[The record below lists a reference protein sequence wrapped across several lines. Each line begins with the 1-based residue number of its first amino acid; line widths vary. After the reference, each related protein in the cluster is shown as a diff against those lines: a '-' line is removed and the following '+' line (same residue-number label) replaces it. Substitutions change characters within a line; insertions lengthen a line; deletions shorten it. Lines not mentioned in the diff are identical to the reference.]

1 MAVNLS
7 KNNLCINQ
15 IIEQKNEKITIE
27 SDEIVPDIKPDVLSI
42 ISSSG
47 NICLHKKEVQ
57 DGKVRIEGTVN
68 AYVVYIADD
77 ENSSMRAINAN
88 IDFSKNIEMKDLKS
102 SMQLECTTDL
112 TELECKIINGR
123 KISLKANIQM
133 NLTAYSNE
141 NVEYVDNIENKKDMQ
156 LLNEKININS
166 LIGNGSTKVYAKD
179 TVSIDNVDNLSEI
192 MKVEIRLENKENKV
206 SYNKILT
213 KADSVFKIMYLTD
226 DGRINSVM
234 ATIPVMGF
242 IDMKD
247 INEDSICDVTY
258 ELKNIIIKPN
268 NVEEHSVYV
277 EAEFEIFC
285 AVYKK
290 QEINIIQDM

>member
-1 MAVNLS
+1 MS
-7 KNNLCINQ
+7 
-15 IIEQKNEKITIE
+15 
-27 SDEIVPDIKPDVLSI
+27 
-42 ISSSG
+42 
-47 NICLHKKEVQ
+47 
-57 DGKVRIEGTVN
+57 
-68 AYVVYIADD
+68 
-77 ENSSMRAINAN
+77 
-88 IDFSKNIEMKDLKS
+88 
-102 SMQLECTTDL
+102 
-112 TELECKIINGR
+112 
-123 KISLKANIQM
+123 
-133 NLTAYSNE
+133 LTAYSNE

-234 ATIPVMGF
+234 ATIPVIGF

-268 NVEEHSVYV
+268 NVEENYVYV
-277 EAEFEIFC
+277 
-285 AVYKK
+285 
-290 QEINIIQDM
+290 

>member
-133 NLTAYSNE
+133 SLTAYSNE

-179 TVSIDNVDNLSEI
+179 TVSIDNVDDLSEI

-234 ATIPVMGF
+234 ATIPVIGF

-268 NVEEHSVYV
+268 NVCGSRIWD
-277 EAEFEIFC
+277 FLCSI
-285 AVYKK
+285 
-290 QEINIIQDM
+290 

>member
-1 MAVNLS
+1 M
-7 KNNLCINQ
+7 
-15 IIEQKNEKITIE
+15 E
-27 SDEIVPDIKPDVLSI
+27 
-42 ISSSG
+42 
-47 NICLHKKEVQ
+47 
-57 DGKVRIEGTVN
+57 
-68 AYVVYIADD
+68 
-77 ENSSMRAINAN
+77 
-88 IDFSKNIEMKDLKS
+88 
-102 SMQLECTTDL
+102 
-112 TELECKIINGR
+112 
-123 KISLKANIQM
+123 
-133 NLTAYSNE
+133 
-141 NVEYVDNIENKKDMQ
+141 

-226 DGRINSVM
+226 DGRINSVI

-268 NVEEHSVYV
+268 TTIIIGSNK
-277 EAEFEIFC
+277 
-285 AVYKK
+285 AV
-290 QEINIIQDM
+290 IDVVATSTSSS